1 MLRPGFSRC
10 DASAKHW
17 WRLAVT
23 IALPGGVLRVAATS
37 VDGGKTWEG
46 AEQQPGGFRSGV
58 EVVDGKT
65 WIAVGTSGEDISTD
79 RGMHWR
85 HSGSLNLNAVVA
97 LNDGT
102 VFAVGPKGTVARKDK

>member
-1 MLRPGFSRC
+1 
-10 DASAKHW
+10 
-17 WRLAVT
+17 
-23 IALPGGVLRVAATS
+23 VLRVAATS